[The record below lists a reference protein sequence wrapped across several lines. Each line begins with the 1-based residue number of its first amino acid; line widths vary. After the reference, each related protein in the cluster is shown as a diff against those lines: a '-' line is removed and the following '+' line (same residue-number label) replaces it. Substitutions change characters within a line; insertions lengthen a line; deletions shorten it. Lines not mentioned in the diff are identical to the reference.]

1 MQVSGPLPISW
12 GCQGR
17 WDGAGRGVQWYVS
30 SNFAFP
36 LFHSVPVAERGHT
49 GTSIE
54 DVKEVTE
61 KFGPLKAV
69 LGAIPAIYP
78 NREVRRQQPQD
89 PTLMGAFQE
98 SVAVENKVEVLL
110 SHVVAL
116 EECFD
121 SRPGDVTEQRRR
133 DQLIRC
139 VIAPPL
145 NLDLITFQRV

>member
-1 MQVSGPLPISW
+1 MCRLIFP
-12 GCQGR
+12 
-17 WDGAGRGVQWYVS
+17 
-30 SNFAFP
+30 FP

-49 GTSIE
+49 GTSLE

-69 LGAIPAIYP
+69 LGAVPAIYA
-78 NREVRRQQPQD
+78 NREVRRQQPQNS
-89 PTLMGAFQE
+89 TLMNTSQE
-98 SVAVENKVEVLL
+98 SVAVGNKVEVLL

-133 DQLIRC
+133 DQLIRYFTC
-139 VIAPPL
+139 HCLSFELGSEYPL
-145 NLDLITFQRV
+145 AGLNTYGNNW